1 MRDRALA
8 EHVGG
13 GYALTLMRANGQ
25 RLRMQRYRLGL
36 TQAEVARK
44 ISVMPSTIS
53 RMERGDSAGSLR
65 TLKKLADLFNV
76 SVDSL
81 IIFEIDNQSNVG

>member
-1 MRDRALA
+1 MRVDR
-8 EHVGG
+8 
-13 GYALTLMRANGQ
+13 Y
-25 RLRMQRYRLGL
+25 RLRAHRYRLGL
-36 TQAEVARK
+36 TQHEVAEK

-81 IIFEIDNQSNVG
+81 IIFDVDTHSNVG